1 VLLDEA
7 KAGEGRIAVIHGEA
21 GIGKTS
27 VVKAFT
33 TAHQDTSHVLWA
45 GCDDLLATRPLGPIW
60 DIAAFEMR
68 LVEPLRGD
76 DRLGVFRAVLDLLAR
91 SVRPTILVIEDVH
104 WADEA
109 TLDLVTYVGRRIEHT
124 SGLLI
129 LTYRGSDLVNDHP
142 VRRVLAALPH
152 HPVEGIALAPLSR
165 DAVTQLAGDP
175 FEGDNLWRT
184 TGGNPFFVTEL
195 LGSGDTMPD
204 SIKDSIRGTLSRL
217 SPGARNLVELVS
229 VTPTRVRMQVVR
241 RILGDVVDLVEECER
256 RRILEV
262 RGEALRFR
270 HELAR
275 RAVEGD
281 LEEIRRRDLNLA
293 VLEACEAVG
302 EPLSRCAHH
311 ARQAHDPEAMLRL
324 LPEAAREAAILESHR
339 EALSHLE
346 ALEPYLDRM
355 TPLQLAR
362 HYQLWA
368 EEQYVQD
375 FGLASELSDKAVAQ
389 WRLIGD
395 PALLG
400 RALLMACR
408 IKYLN
413 TERAKALALA
423 EEAVALLKHV
433 GGEDLALAYAAL
445 SRLAMNASSHDES
458 LRWADL
464 ALAHADDSSS
474 EARVEALISRGTIK
488 GMIGN
493 TDGFNDLEEAYRL
506 STEHHFLECQFRSI
520 DNLAAGYLDWSRPEL
535 AERWIRLG
543 VDLCEEIQWEAFGD
557 FLQAES
563 ATLDEMRGHWAEAES
578 AAQSVRESSN
588 EKTRQQLIAALVLA
602 RIKTRQGSPE
612 AADVAMETW
621 ERAQGTDEI
630 QWLAPAGAVL
640 AEELWLGAEIDDELI
655 DELRSVVAESVDRDV
670 GVLAGELAQFL
681 SLAGALG
688 EMPEEIPEPYSLLDR
703 GEWAA
708 AAAFWHDR
716 GIPYQLAVALSQGDT
731 SAKLRALEI
740 LNDLRAVPLAER
752 IRSQLREVGVRAP
765 RGPHTATR
773 KSSLGLTR
781 RQAQVLDLLIERL
794 SNEQIA
800 NRLYISA
807 RTVENHVSA
816 ILHKLGAKD
825 RNEAVR
831 LAQKPTHDSST
842 GHLLTP
848 TPPNAV

>member
-1 VLLDEA
+1 MRLIERDSVLERLDVLLDEA

-33 TAHQDTSHVLWA
+33 TGHQETSHVLWA

-60 DIAAFEMR
+60 DIAAVETR
-68 LVEPLRGD
+68 LVEPLREK
-76 DRLGVFRAVLDLLAR
+76 DRLAVFRAVLDLLAR

-109 TLDLVTYVGRRIEHT
+109 TLDLVTYVGRRIDRT

-129 LTYRGSDLVNDHP
+129 LTYRGSDLVDDHP
-142 VRRVLAALPH
+142 VRRVLAALPPQ
-152 HPVEGIALAPLSR
+152 PVEGIALAPLSR

-175 FEGDNLWRT
+175 SEGDNLWRI

-195 LGSGDTMPD
+195 LGSGEAMPD

-217 SPGARNLVELVS
+217 SPQARNLVELVS

-311 ARQAHDPEAMLRL
+311 ARRAHDPDAMLRL
-324 LPEAAREAAILESHR
+324 LPEAAREASILESHR

-368 EEQYVQD
+368 EEQYVLAP
-375 FGLASELSDKAVAQ
+375 GLASELSDKAVAQ

-395 PALLG
+395 PAMLG

-408 IKYLN
+408 TKYLN
-413 TERAKALALA
+413 TERAKAMALA
-423 EEAVALLKHV
+423 EEAITVLKDV
-433 GGEDLALAYAAL
+433 GGEDLALAYATL
-445 SRLAMNASSHDES
+445 SRLALNASNHDES
-458 LRWADL
+458 LRWAAL
-464 ALAHADDSSS
+464 ALANADDSPS
-474 EARVEALISRGTIK
+474 EARVHALINRGAIK
-488 GMIGN
+488 GMIGD
-493 TDGFNDLEEAYRL
+493 TVGLKDLEEAYRL
-506 STEHHFLECQFRSI
+506 STEHHFPEAQIRSI
-520 DNLAAGYLDWSRPEL
+520 DSLAARYLDWSRPER

-543 VDLCEEIQWEAFGD
+543 IDLCEEIQWEALGY
-557 FLQAES
+557 FLQAEA
-563 ATLDEMRGHWAEAES
+563 ATLDEMRGHWAKAES
-578 AAQSVRESSN
+578 AARSVRENSN
-588 EKTRQQLIAALVLA
+588 ENTRPQLIAGLVLA
-602 RIKTRQGSPE
+602 RIKIRQGSPE

-621 ERAQGTDEI
+621 ERAKRTDEI
-630 QWLAPAGAVL
+630 QWLASAGAIL
-640 AEELWLGAEIDDELI
+640 AEQLWLGAEIDDELI
-655 DELRSVVAESVDRDV
+655 DELRSVVAGAVDRDA

-688 EMPEEIPEPYSLLDR
+688 EMPAEIPEQYSLLGR

-708 AAAFWHDR
+708 AAAFWQDR
-716 GIPYQLAVALSQGDT
+716 EIPYQLAVALSQGDT
-731 SAKLRALEI
+731 PAKLRALEI

-752 IRSQLREVGVRAP
+752 LRSQLRRLGVRAP

-773 KSSLGLTR
+773 RSSLGLTR
-781 RQAQVLDLLIERL
+781 RQSQVLALLSERL

-800 NRLYISA
+800 DHLYISA

-831 LAQKPTHDSST
+831 LAQEANP
-842 GHLLTP
+842 
-848 TPPNAV
+848 